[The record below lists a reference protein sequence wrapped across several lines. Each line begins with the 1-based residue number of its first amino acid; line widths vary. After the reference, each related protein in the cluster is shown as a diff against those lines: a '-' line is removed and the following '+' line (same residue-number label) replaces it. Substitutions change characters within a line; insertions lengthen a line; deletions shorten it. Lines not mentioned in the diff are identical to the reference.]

1 MTPETPTTAPAP
13 SAPAAPVTPS
23 APAAP
28 STLAEFRAQKAAG
41 LQAPPEAPVAEP
53 PIASDLPPRGPVEL
67 EPEPEPEPDEGPDA
81 PAAQPQG
88 PQPAAHRWKDPETGL
103 TLDLR
108 YRKDRRVKRAL
119 EDYARRLST
128 PQQPQ
133 PEPQYQP
140 QARQAQPEQD
150 DDPEPTLEQF
160 ADQPDPYAAHNVAL
174 ARHAARAEFKRLQ
187 ADHTRVE
194 RVNQVR
200 AQIDKAQQAY
210 DAELPQVRQRYAD
223 FDDAH
228 SEVLETLGRLPM
240 PQRAPI
246 VHRLL
251 TSPLRHDLTH
261 YLGSHPD
268 DLAAVCSARSQYE
281 QGLVIGAIETRVRAL
296 VNQRAKPAQPVTP
309 APAPIAPVGGNASP
323 VTLPDASKMTLA
335 QFRANKNR
343 LGVRA

>member
-1 MTPETPTTAPAP
+1 
-13 SAPAAPVTPS
+13 
-23 APAAP
+23 
-28 STLAEFRAQKAAG
+28 
-41 LQAPPEAPVAEP
+41 
-53 PIASDLPPRGPVEL
+53 VEL
-67 EPEPEPEPDEGPDA
+67 EAEPDEEPDTP
-81 PAAQPQG
+81 PAQEQPQG
-88 PQPAAHRWKDPETGL
+88 PQPAAHRWKDPDTGV

-108 YRKDRRVKRAL
+108 RRDHRRIKRLLEERSDLARRVS
-119 EDYARRLST
+119 YG
-128 PQQPQ
+128 QPQ
-133 PEPQYQP
+133 PWPQGQPDGSLQPQP
-140 QARQAQPEQD
+140 QARQAQPEPTLQPD
-150 DDPEPTLEQF
+150 PNDPEPQLEQF
-160 ADQPDPYAAHNVAL
+160 ADQPDPYASHNASL
-174 ARHAARAEFKRLQ
+174 ARWHARQEFRQLQ
-187 ADHTRVE
+187 ASHTRVE
-194 RVNQVR
+194 RVHQVK
-200 AQIDKAQQAY
+200 AQIDRAQQAY
-210 DAELPQVRQRYAD
+210 DAELPQIRQRYAD

-296 VNQRAKPAQPVTP
+296 VNQRNKAPAQPITP

-335 QFRANKNR
+335 QFRANKAR